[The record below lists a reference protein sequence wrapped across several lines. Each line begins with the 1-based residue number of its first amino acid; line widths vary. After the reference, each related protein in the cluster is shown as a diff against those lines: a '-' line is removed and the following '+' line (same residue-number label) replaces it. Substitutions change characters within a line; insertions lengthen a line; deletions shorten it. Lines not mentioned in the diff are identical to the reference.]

1 MQFLESL
8 SEVKLPPSLE
18 NVRENLL
25 SRSKATLLNLTIGPP
40 SSPEPYLDMNAGKG
54 LLLAAKSQNEIHEYI
69 NADQNSEP
77 RTNQDYYETFQEI
90 NDPKNE
96 TSLSFE
102 DQNENSFEDTLLS
115 IYSSLSA
122 AQTRA
127 TCNKCGQL
135 SRKGDRKIIPFID
148 SSFRS
153 CWVGMYTFFFKLK
166 EMHIERGEN

>member
-8 SEVKLPPSLE
+8 SEVKLPSNLE
-18 NVRENLL
+18 NVREKLL

-54 LLLAAKSQNEIHEYI
+54 LLLATKSHNEIHEYV

-77 RTNQDYYETFQEI
+77 RINQDYYETFQEI
-90 NDPKNE
+90 NDPKSEN
-96 TSLSFE
+96 SLSFE
-102 DQNENSFEDTLLS
+102 DQNENSVENIHVS
-115 IYSSLSA
+115 IFLSLSA
-122 AQTRA
+122 SQMRTM
-127 TCNKCGQL
+127 CIKCGQL

-153 CWVGMYTFFFKLK
+153 CWVGK
-166 EMHIERGEN
+166 

>member
-8 SEVKLPPSLE
+8 GEVKLPPTIE

-25 SRSKATLLNLTIGPP
+25 SRSKASLLNFVIGPP

-54 LLLAAKSQNEIHEYI
+54 LLLAAKSHNEIQEYI
-69 NADQNSEP
+69 NTDHNSEP
-77 RTNQDYYETFQEI
+77 RPNQDYYETFQEI
-90 NDPKNE
+90 NSPKTD
-96 TSLSFE
+96 TSLSTE
-102 DQNENSFEDTLLS
+102 DPNEESLEDTLVS

-135 SRKGDRKIIPFID
+135 YRKEGRKLLIFDPL
-148 SSFRS
+148 RS
-153 CWVGMYTFFFKLK
+153 CWVG
-166 EMHIERGEN
+166 E